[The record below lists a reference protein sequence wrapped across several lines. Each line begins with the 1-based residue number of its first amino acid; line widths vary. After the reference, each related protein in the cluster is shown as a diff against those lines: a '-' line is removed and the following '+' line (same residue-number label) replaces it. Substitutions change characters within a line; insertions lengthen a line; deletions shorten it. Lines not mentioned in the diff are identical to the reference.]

1 MIHSKKKREKNT
13 DLSLNGKFTIQMN
26 SRQKPQLLKLRQ
38 YILKY
43 YERQTKLLSLIEQT
57 HNFQS
62 KHTTRTSRKSHKF
75 TLVKRLSNLPPL
87 KMELKK
93 VSFFRRFNEVEKCM
107 QLCLELYVKLLFLN
121 HSIAFQVFQ
130 LAPERN
136 FIKMLSV
143 KYNILQ

>member
-1 MIHSKKKREKNT
+1 MYAMYTPKLWNYAKKGNKKRIAIHDSFKKKNH
-13 DLSLNGKFTIQMN
+13 LSLNGKFTIQMN

-62 KHTTRTSRKSHKF
+62 KHTTRTKHSRRKSHKF

-87 KMELKK
+87 KIEFEKK
-93 VSFFRRFNEVEKCM
+93 KCPFFVVSTRSKNAYNSVQNCTLSLFF
-107 QLCLELYVKLLFLN
+107 
-121 HSIAFQVFQ
+121 
-130 LAPERN
+130 
-136 FIKMLSV
+136 
-143 KYNILQ
+143 